1 MVVKP
6 GVSRAFAILLL
17 AVAGNGNEPNMGKF
31 GRLTDEPG
39 DLVAVEAGEADIE
52 QNDVGLEGFCGVND
66 RWPVVDFLRRA
77 AEPLEEQAK
86 SSRGIDVVVDDQ
98 DS

>member
-1 MVVKP
+1 VVVEA

-17 AVAGNGNEPNMGKF
+17 AVAGNGNEPNMAKL
-31 GRLTDEPG
+31 GRLTDESG

-52 QNDVGLEGFCGVND
+52 QNGVGLEGFCSVND

-77 AEPLEEQAK
+77 VESLKEKAK
-86 SSRGIDVVVDDQ
+86 HSRGIDVVVDD
-98 DS
+98 